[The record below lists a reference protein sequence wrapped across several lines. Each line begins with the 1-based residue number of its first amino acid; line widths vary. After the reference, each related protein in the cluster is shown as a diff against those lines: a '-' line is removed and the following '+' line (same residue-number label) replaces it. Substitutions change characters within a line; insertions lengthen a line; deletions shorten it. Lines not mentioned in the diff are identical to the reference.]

1 MKQDTVRDLVQ
12 RGFTRL
18 KQAGVDS
25 PRLDAELLLAKVLG
39 KDRFFLHLNP
49 DLCPEDGA
57 VREFL
62 VLVER
67 RAAGEPVQYLTGV
80 QEFMGLEFAVNPSV
94 LIPRP
99 DTETLVEAVLE
110 RLKACRKTGSA
121 LLPPPAAAVWEP
133 VPSIIYGGKTTTG
146 PWAGGKREAVPER
159 LKRCEAAGRA
169 HGDTVH
175 GDTVLALD
183 LGTGS
188 GAIAV
193 SLAYYCKGLSAKA
206 VDISAEALRLA
217 GENALRHGVADRV
230 EFIQGDLFSPFEG
243 TGIKFDLI
251 VSNPPYISG
260 EGMERLQR
268 EVRHEP
274 THALYGGADG
284 LDFYKRI
291 AAGSSRHIIRG
302 GLLAVEIG
310 HDQAEAVQSILGQT
324 GAYTGIELV
333 KDLAGR
339 DRVVLGTAL

>member
-1 MKQDTVRDLVQ
+1 MKQDTVRDLAQ

-18 KQAGVDS
+18 RQAGVDS
-25 PRLDAELLLAKVLG
+25 PRLDAELLLAKALG
-39 KDRFFLHLNP
+39 KDRVFLHLNP
-49 DLCPEDGA
+49 DFCPEDEA

-62 VLVER
+62 TLVER

-94 LIPRP
+94 LIPRT
-99 DTETLVEAVLE
+99 DTETLVEAVLG
-110 RLKACRKTGSA
+110 RLEACRKTRSTQ
-121 LLPPPAAAVWEP
+121 PPQAAAVL
-133 VPSIIYGGKTTTG
+133 T
-146 PWAGGKREAVPER
+146 
-159 LKRCEAAGRA
+159 
-169 HGDTVH
+169 
-175 GDTVLALD
+175 LD

-193 SLAYYCKGLSAKA
+193 SLAYYCKGLSVKA

-217 GENALRHGVADRV
+217 RENALRHGVADRV

-243 TGIKFDLI
+243 TGIRFDLI

-260 EGMERLQR
+260 EGMDRLQR

-274 THALYGGADG
+274 PHALHGGADG

-291 AAGSSRHIIRG
+291 AADSSRHIIRG

-310 HDQAEAVQSILGQT
+310 HDQAEAVQSILDQT
-324 GAYTGIELV
+324 GAYTGIEV
-333 KDLAGR
+333 IKDLAGR

>member
-1 MKQDTVRDLVQ
+1 MKQDTVRDLAQ

-18 KQAGVDS
+18 RQAGVDS

-39 KDRFFLHLNP
+39 KDRVFLHLNP
-49 DLCPEDGA
+49 DFCPGDGA
-57 VREFL
+57 AREYI
-62 VLVER
+62 VLVGR

-110 RLKACRKTGSA
+110 RLEACCKTRSVQ
-121 LLPPPAAAVWEP
+121 PPSAAAGREP
-133 VPSIIYGGKTTTG
+133 VPGVLCGSQAASG
-146 PWAGGKREAVPER
+146 PWADGRQEG
-159 LKRCEAAGRA
+159 AAANGSGPA
-169 HGDTVH
+169 I
-175 GDTVLALD
+175 LALD

-193 SLAYYCKGLSAKA
+193 SLAYYCKGLSVKA

-217 GENALRHGVADRV
+217 RENALRHGVADRI
-230 EFIQGDLFSPFEG
+230 EFMRGDLFSPFEG
-243 TGIKFDLI
+243 TGIKFHLI

-260 EGMERLQR
+260 EGMRRLQR

-274 THALYGGADG
+274 PHALHGGADG

-310 HDQAEAVQSILGQT
+310 HDQADAVRNILDQT
-324 GAYTGIELV
+324 GAYTGIEV
-333 KDLAGR
+333 VRDLAGR

>member
-1 MKQDTVRDLVQ
+1 MKQDTVRDLAQ
-12 RGFTRL
+12 RGFIRL
-18 KQAGVDS
+18 KQAGVNNA
-25 PRLDAELLLAKVLG
+25 RLDAELLLAKALG
-39 KDRFFLHLNP
+39 KDRVFLHLNP
-49 DLCPEDGA
+49 DFRPNDG
-57 VREFL
+57 VVCEFL
-62 VLVER
+62 ALVER
-67 RAAGEPVQYLTGV
+67 RAAGEPVQYLTGM

-99 DTETLVEAVLE
+99 DTETLVEAVLGWLE
-110 RLKACRKTGSA
+110 ACRKTRSVQ
-121 LLPPPAAAVWEP
+121 LPPATAGREPIPGMICSSQAV
-133 VPSIIYGGKTTTG
+133 SG
-146 PWAGGKREAVPER
+146 PWADCRRE
-159 LKRCEAAGRA
+159 EAADDARVPA
-169 HGDTVH
+169 IR
-175 GDTVLALD
+175 ALD
-183 LGTGS
+183 VGTGS

-193 SLAYYCKGLSAKA
+193 SLAYYWRGLSVKA

-217 GENALRHGVADRV
+217 RENALRHGVADRV

-274 THALYGGADG
+274 PHALYGGVDG

-291 AAGSSRHIIRG
+291 AADSSRHIIRG

-310 HDQAEAVQSILGQT
+310 HDQAEAVRDILDQT
-324 GAYTGIELV
+324 GAYTGIEVV

>member
-1 MKQDTVRDLVQ
+1 MKQETIRDLAQ

-18 KQAGVDS
+18 KRAGVDS

-39 KDRFFLHLNP
+39 KDRVFLHLNP

-62 VLVER
+62 ALVER

-110 RLKACRKTGSA
+110 RLEAYRKTRGLQSTE
-121 LLPPPAAAVWEP
+121 AAAGREP
-133 VPSIIYGGKTTTG
+133 FPGVICGSQAAPG
-146 PWAGGKREAVPER
+146 PWAGSRREAVPER

-175 GDTVLALD
+175 DDAVLALD

-193 SLAYYCKGLSAKA
+193 SLAYYCKGLSVKA

-230 EFIQGDLFSPFEG
+230 EFLQGDLFSPFEG

-260 EGMERLQR
+260 EGMDRLQR

-274 THALYGGADG
+274 PHALHGGADG

-291 AAGSSRHIIRG
+291 AADSSRHIIRG

-310 HDQAEAVQSILGQT
+310 HDQAEAVQSILDQT
-324 GAYTGIELV
+324 GAYTGIEV
-333 KDLAGR
+333 IKDLAGR
-339 DRVVLGTAL
+339 DRGVLGTAL

>member
-1 MKQDTVRDLVQ
+1 MKRDTVKDLAQ
-12 RGFTRL
+12 RGFKRL

-39 KDRFFLHLNP
+39 KERLFLHLNP
-49 DLCPEDGA
+49 DLCPGDGA
-57 VREFL
+57 VKEYFA
-62 VLVER
+62 LVER

-110 RLKACRKTGSA
+110 RLEARRKPRSLQST
-121 LLPPPAAAVWEP
+121 AAAAGREP
-133 VPSIIYGGKTTTG
+133 VPGVICGSQAASG

-193 SLAYYCKGLSAKA
+193 SLAYYCKGLSVKP

-217 GENALRHGVADRV
+217 GENARKAR
-230 EFIQGDLFSPFEG
+230 
-243 TGIKFDLI
+243 
-251 VSNPPYISG
+251 
-260 EGMERLQR
+260 
-268 EVRHEP
+268 
-274 THALYGGADG
+274 
-284 LDFYKRI
+284 
-291 AAGSSRHIIRG
+291 RG
-302 GLLAVEIG
+302 GQ
-310 HDQAEAVQSILGQT
+310 D
-324 GAYTGIELV
+324 
-333 KDLAGR
+333 
-339 DRVVLGTAL
+339 

>member
-1 MKQDTVRDLVQ
+1 MKQDTVRDLAQ

-18 KQAGVDS
+18 RQAGVDS

-49 DLCPEDGA
+49 DLCPGDGA
-57 VREFL
+57 VKEYFA
-62 VLVER
+62 LVER
-67 RAAGEPVQYLTGV
+67 RAAGEPAQYLTGV

-110 RLKACRKTGSA
+110 RLEARRKTRS
-121 LLPPPAAAVWEP
+121 LQSTAAAAGRGP
-133 VPSIIYGGKTTTG
+133 VPGVICGSQAASG
-146 PWAGGKREAVPER
+146 PWAGGRREGAAANGNVP
-159 LKRCEAAGRA
+159 A
-169 HGDTVH
+169 
-175 GDTVLALD
+175 VLALD

-193 SLAYYCKGLSAKA
+193 SLAYYCKRLSVKA

-217 GENALRHGVADRV
+217 RENALRHGVADRV

-274 THALYGGADG
+274 PHALHGGIDG

-291 AAGSSRHIIRG
+291 AADSSRHIIRG

-310 HDQAEAVQSILGQT
+310 HDQAEAVQSILEQT

>member
-1 MKQDTVRDLVQ
+1 MKRDTVKDLAQ
-12 RGFTRL
+12 RGFKRL

-39 KDRFFLHLNP
+39 KERLFLHLNP
-49 DLCPEDGA
+49 DLCPGDGA
-57 VREFL
+57 VKEYFA
-62 VLVER
+62 LVER

-110 RLKACRKTGSA
+110 RLEARRKTRS
-121 LLPPPAAAVWEP
+121 LQSTAAAAGREP
-133 VPSIIYGGKTTTG
+133 VPGVICGSQAASG
-146 PWAGGKREAVPER
+146 PWAGGRREGAAANGNVP
-159 LKRCEAAGRA
+159 A
-169 HGDTVH
+169 
-175 GDTVLALD
+175 VLALD

-193 SLAYYCKGLSAKA
+193 SLAYYCKGLSVKA

-230 EFIQGDLFSPFEG
+230 EFLQGDLFSPFEG

-268 EVRHEP
+268 EVQHEP

-291 AAGSSRHIIRG
+291 AADSSRHIIRG

-310 HDQAEAVQSILGQT
+310 HDQAEAVQSILDQT
-324 GAYTGIELV
+324 GAYTGIEV
-333 KDLAGR
+333 IKDLAGR
-339 DRVVLGTAL
+339 DRGVLGTAL

>member
-1 MKQDTVRDLVQ
+1 MKQDTVRDLAQ

-18 KQAGVDS
+18 RQAGVDS
-25 PRLDAELLLAKVLG
+25 PRLDAELLLAKALG
-39 KDRFFLHLNP
+39 KDRVFLHLNP
-49 DLCPEDGA
+49 DFCPEDEA

-62 VLVER
+62 TLVER

-94 LIPRP
+94 LIPRT

-110 RLKACRKTGSA
+110 RLEACRKTRS
-121 LLPPPAAAVWEP
+121 LQSTAAAAGREP
-133 VPSIIYGGKTTTG
+133 VPGVICGSQAAPG
-146 PWAGGKREAVPER
+146 PWADSRREGAAANGSVP
-159 LKRCEAAGRA
+159 A
-169 HGDTVH
+169 
-175 GDTVLALD
+175 VLALD

-193 SLAYYCKGLSAKA
+193 SLAYYCKGLSVKA

-217 GENALRHGVADRV
+217 RENALRHGVADRV
-230 EFIQGDLFSPFEG
+230 KFIQGDLFSPFEG

-274 THALYGGADG
+274 PHALHGGTDG

-291 AAGSSRHIIRG
+291 AADSSRHIIRG

-310 HDQAEAVQSILGQT
+310 HDQAEAVQSILDQT
-324 GAYTGIELV
+324 GAYTGIEV
-333 KDLAGR
+333 VRDLAGR

>member
-1 MKQDTVRDLVQ
+1 MKQDTVRDLAQ

-18 KQAGVDS
+18 RQAGVDS
-25 PRLDAELLLAKVLG
+25 PRLDAELLLAKALG
-39 KDRFFLHLNP
+39 KDRVFLHLNP
-49 DLCPEDGA
+49 DFCPEDEA

-62 VLVER
+62 TLVER

-94 LIPRP
+94 LIPRT
-99 DTETLVEAVLE
+99 DTETLVEAVLG
-110 RLKACRKTGSA
+110 RLEACRKTRSTQ
-121 LLPPPAAAVWEP
+121 PPQAAAVL
-133 VPSIIYGGKTTTG
+133 T
-146 PWAGGKREAVPER
+146 
-159 LKRCEAAGRA
+159 
-169 HGDTVH
+169 
-175 GDTVLALD
+175 LD

-193 SLAYYCKGLSAKA
+193 SLAYYCKGLSVKA

-217 GENALRHGVADRV
+217 RENALRHGVADRV

-260 EGMERLQR
+260 EGMDRLQR

-274 THALYGGADG
+274 PHALHGGADG

-291 AAGSSRHIIRG
+291 AADSSRHIIRG

-310 HDQAEAVQSILGQT
+310 HDQAEAVQSILDQT
-324 GAYTGIELV
+324 GAYTGIEV
-333 KDLAGR
+333 VRDLAGR

>member
-1 MKQDTVRDLVQ
+1 MKQDTVRDLAQ

-18 KQAGVDS
+18 RQAGVDS
-25 PRLDAELLLAKVLG
+25 PRLDAELLLAKALG
-39 KDRFFLHLNP
+39 KDRVFLHLNP
-49 DLCPEDGA
+49 DFCPEDEA

-62 VLVER
+62 TLVER

-99 DTETLVEAVLE
+99 DTETLVEAVLG
-110 RLKACRKTGSA
+110 RLEACRKTRSTQ
-121 LLPPPAAAVWEP
+121 PPQAAAVL
-133 VPSIIYGGKTTTG
+133 T
-146 PWAGGKREAVPER
+146 
-159 LKRCEAAGRA
+159 
-169 HGDTVH
+169 
-175 GDTVLALD
+175 LD

-193 SLAYYCKGLSAKA
+193 SLAYYCKGLSVKA

-217 GENALRHGVADRV
+217 RENALRHGVADRV

-243 TGIKFDLI
+243 TGIRFDLI

-260 EGMERLQR
+260 EGMDRLQR

-274 THALYGGADG
+274 PHALHGGADG

-291 AAGSSRHIIRG
+291 AADSSRHIIRG

-310 HDQAEAVQSILGQT
+310 HDQAEAVQSILDQT
-324 GAYTGIELV
+324 GAYTGIEV
-333 KDLAGR
+333 VRDLAGR

>member
-1 MKQDTVRDLVQ
+1 MKRDTVKDLAQ
-12 RGFTRL
+12 RGFKRL

-39 KDRFFLHLNP
+39 KERLFLHLNP
-49 DLCPEDGA
+49 DLCPGDGA
-57 VREFL
+57 VKEYFA
-62 VLVER
+62 LVER
-67 RAAGEPVQYLTGV
+67 RAAGEPAQYLTGV

-110 RLKACRKTGSA
+110 RLEARRKTRS
-121 LLPPPAAAVWEP
+121 LQSTAAAAGRGP
-133 VPSIIYGGKTTTG
+133 VPGVICGSQAASG
-146 PWAGGKREAVPER
+146 PWAGGRREGAAANGNVP
-159 LKRCEAAGRA
+159 A
-169 HGDTVH
+169 
-175 GDTVLALD
+175 VLALD

-193 SLAYYCKGLSAKA
+193 GLAYYCKRLSVKA

-217 GENALRHGVADRV
+217 RENALRHGVADRV

-274 THALYGGADG
+274 PHALHGGADG

-291 AAGSSRHIIRG
+291 AADSSRHIIRG

-310 HDQAEAVQSILGQT
+310 HDQAEAVQSILDQT
-324 GAYTGIELV
+324 GAYTGIEV
-333 KDLAGR
+333 IKDLAGR

>member
-1 MKQDTVRDLVQ
+1 MKQDTVRDLAQ

-18 KQAGVDS
+18 RQAGVDS
-25 PRLDAELLLAKVLG
+25 PRLDAELLLAKALG
-39 KDRFFLHLNP
+39 KDRVFLHLNP
-49 DLCPEDGA
+49 DFCPEDEA

-62 VLVER
+62 TLVER

-94 LIPRP
+94 LIPRT
-99 DTETLVEAVLE
+99 DTETLVEAVLG
-110 RLKACRKTGSA
+110 RLEACRKTRSTQ
-121 LLPPPAAAVWEP
+121 PPQAAAVL
-133 VPSIIYGGKTTTG
+133 T
-146 PWAGGKREAVPER
+146 
-159 LKRCEAAGRA
+159 
-169 HGDTVH
+169 
-175 GDTVLALD
+175 LD

-193 SLAYYCKGLSAKA
+193 SLAYYCKGLSVKA

-217 GENALRHGVADRV
+217 RENALRHGVADRV
-230 EFIQGDLFSPFEG
+230 EFTQGDLFSPFEG
-243 TGIKFDLI
+243 TGIRFDLI

-260 EGMERLQR
+260 EGMDRLQR

-274 THALYGGADG
+274 PHALHGGADG

-291 AAGSSRHIIRG
+291 AADSSRHIIRG

-310 HDQAEAVQSILGQT
+310 HDQAEAVQSILDQT
-324 GAYTGIELV
+324 GAYTGIEV
-333 KDLAGR
+333 VRDLAGR

>member
-1 MKQDTVRDLVQ
+1 MKRDTVKDLAQ
-12 RGFTRL
+12 RGFKRL

-25 PRLDAELLLAKVLG
+25 PRLDAELILAKVLG
-39 KDRFFLHLNP
+39 KERLFLHLNP
-49 DLCPEDGA
+49 DLCPGDGA
-57 VREFL
+57 VKEYFA
-62 VLVER
+62 LVER

-110 RLKACRKTGSA
+110 RLEARRKTRS
-121 LLPPPAAAVWEP
+121 LQSTAAAAGREP
-133 VPSIIYGGKTTTG
+133 VPGVICGSQAAPG
-146 PWAGGKREAVPER
+146 PWAGGRREGAAANGNVP
-159 LKRCEAAGRA
+159 A
-169 HGDTVH
+169 
-175 GDTVLALD
+175 VLALD

-193 SLAYYCKGLSAKA
+193 SLAYYCKGLSVKA

-217 GENALRHGVADRV
+217 RENALRHGVADRV

-268 EVRHEP
+268 EVQHEP

-291 AAGSSRHIIRG
+291 AADSSRHIIRG

-310 HDQAEAVQSILGQT
+310 HDQAEAVQSILDQT
-324 GAYTGIELV
+324 GAYTGIEV
-333 KDLAGR
+333 IKDLAGR
-339 DRVVLGTAL
+339 DRGVLGTAL